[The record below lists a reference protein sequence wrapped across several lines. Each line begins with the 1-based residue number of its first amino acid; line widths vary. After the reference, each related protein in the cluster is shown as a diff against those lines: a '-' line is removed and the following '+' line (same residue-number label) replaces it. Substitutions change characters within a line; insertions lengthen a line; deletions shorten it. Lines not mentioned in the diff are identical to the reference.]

1 MKNIDLIIPVRSSGD
16 YQRENFDRFLRDVSF
31 EYLIPSVHIAGTN
44 GKGSTASYLASI
56 YKEAGYKVGL
66 FMSPGLNQINEM
78 ISVGDEL
85 ISDEE
90 IEDIIHAYK
99 RSILQYELSAFEIM
113 TLIALTHFTNSQC
126 DISIIE
132 CGMGGLIDAT
142 NIFIPVLSIIT
153 SVSMEHTEYLGRSIT
168 EIAEHKAG
176 IIKEEIPI
184 LVGDLSEDVLS
195 VISREGNYKQSEI
208 YRVSIPNN
216 VLYSE
221 TGYSFDYQ
229 TFRNFKIQSI
239 GQYSVYDACL
249 AIEAT
254 QILKDIFPIN
264 EESLVNGLYK
274 MVIPARMEVVYNN
287 PLVIVDGAHNPEAME
302 NLMISIEKVSKNRP
316 IHVIFACFK
325 DKNFPLMLN
334 FIGQVGEVILT
345 TFDHPRARGRDDYF
359 LFADEYEFYGDPK
372 ELVLTLLEKYPEDVI
387 LITGSLAFAGYM
399 RDFFKNGGLQ

>member
-1 MKNIDLIIPVRSSGD
+1 MKYLEQLISVRSSGD

-78 ISVGDEL
+78 ISVGDNL

-90 IEDIIHAYK
+90 IEDTIQVYR
-99 RSILQYELSAFEIM
+99 RSILQYELSAFEIL
-113 TLIALTHFTNSQC
+113 TLIALTHFTDCQC
-126 DISIIE
+126 DIAIIE

-168 EIAEHKAG
+168 EIAEQKAG
-176 IIKEEIPI
+176 IIKEEIPVLI
-184 LVGDLSEDVLS
+184 GDVSEDVLS
-195 VISREGNYKQSEI
+195 VVSREARYKQSEI
-208 YRVSIPNN
+208 YSVSIPNN

-221 TGYSFDYQ
+221 TGYSFDYL
-229 TFRNFKIQSI
+229 TFRNLKIQSI

-249 AIEAT
+249 AIEAV
-254 QILKDIFPIN
+254 QILKDLFPTN
-264 EESLVNGLYK
+264 EEALVNGIYK
-274 MVIPARMEVVYNN
+274 MVIPARMEAVHNN

-302 NLMISIEKVSKNRP
+302 SLMISIEKVSKYRP
-316 IHVIFACFK
+316 IHVVFACFK
-325 DKNFPLMLN
+325 DKKFPLMLN

-359 LFADEYEFYGDPK
+359 LFADEYEFYEDPK
-372 ELVLTLLEKYPEDVI
+372 QLVFTLMEKYPEDVI

-399 RDFFKNGGLQ
+399 RDLFKNGGLL

>member
-1 MKNIDLIIPVRSSGD
+1 MKYLEQLISVRSSGD

-78 ISVGDEL
+78 ISVGDNL

-90 IEDIIHAYK
+90 IEDTIQVYR
-99 RSILQYELSAFEIM
+99 RSILQYELSAFEIL
-113 TLIALTHFTNSQC
+113 TLIALTHFTDCQC
-126 DISIIE
+126 DIAIIE

-168 EIAEHKAG
+168 EIAEQKAG
-176 IIKEEIPI
+176 IIKEEIPVLI
-184 LVGDLSEDVLS
+184 GDVSEDVLS
-195 VISREGNYKQSEI
+195 VVSREARYKQSEI
-208 YRVSIPNN
+208 YSVSIPNN

-221 TGYSFDYQ
+221 TGYSFDYL
-229 TFRNFKIQSI
+229 TFRNLKIQSI

-249 AIEAT
+249 AIEAV
-254 QILKDIFPIN
+254 QILKDLFPTN
-264 EESLVNGLYK
+264 EEALVNGIYK
-274 MVIPARMEVVYNN
+274 MVIPARMEAVHNN
-287 PLVIVDGAHNPEAME
+287 PFVIVDGAHNPEAME
-302 NLMISIEKVSKNRP
+302 SLMISIEKVSKSRP
-316 IHVIFACFK
+316 IHVVFACFK
-325 DKNFPLMLN
+325 DKKFPLMLN

-359 LFADEYEFYGDPK
+359 LFADEYEFYEDPK
-372 ELVLTLLEKYPEDVI
+372 QLVFTLMEKYPEDVI

-399 RDFFKNGGLQ
+399 RDLFKNGGLL

>member
-1 MKNIDLIIPVRSSGD
+1 MKNLDLIIPVRSSGD
-16 YQRENFDRFLRDVSF
+16 YQRENFDHFLQDVSF
-31 EYLIPSVHIAGTN
+31 KYLITSIHIAGTN

-56 YKEAGYKVGL
+56 YKDAGYKVGL
-66 FMSPGLNQINEM
+66 FMSPGLNQVNEM
-78 ISVGDEL
+78 ISVDDEL

-90 IEDIIHAYK
+90 IEDIIQVYK
-99 RSILQYELSAFEIM
+99 QNILQYELSAFEIL

-126 DISIIE
+126 DIAIIE

-176 IIKEEIPI
+176 IIKEEIPV
-184 LVGDLSEDVLS
+184 LVGDVSEDVLS
-195 VISREGNYKQSEI
+195 VISREANYKQSKI
-208 YRVSIPNN
+208 YSVSIPNN

-229 TFRNFKIQSI
+229 IFRNLKIQSI

-254 QILKDIFPIN
+254 QILKEIFPIS
-264 EESLVNGLYK
+264 EEALANGLYK
-274 MVIPARMEVVYNN
+274 MVIPARMEVVHSN

-302 NLMISIEKVSKNRP
+302 NLMISIEKVSKSRL
-316 IHVIFACFK
+316 IHVVFACFK
-325 DKNFPLMLN
+325 DKNFSLMLN

-345 TFDHPRARGRDDYF
+345 TFNHPRARSRDDYF
-359 LFADEYEFYGDPK
+359 LFADEYEFYEDPQ
-372 ELVLTLLEKYPEDVI
+372 ELVLTLIEKYPEDVI

-399 RDFFKNGGLQ
+399 RDFFKNGGIL